1 MFSLIAEAP
10 SAVPETLLLDT
21 GRLSL
26 LQREYERIVVGATVL
41 VVANHSIVGSNRQPS
56 QETRSVL
63 TDLASMVVSADL
75 DNVTADFSRKL
86 DAAGVLTDP
95 AARGKLLSALSS
107 GIANKKD
114 GVRQLM

>member
-1 MFSLIAEAP
+1 MRRCARDCAREHQ
-10 SAVPETLLLDT
+10 
-21 GRLSL
+21 GQ
-26 LQREYERIVVGATVL
+26 QREYERIVVGATVL

-56 QETRSVL
+56 PETRSVL
-63 TDLASMVVSADL
+63 MDLASMVVGADF
-75 DNVTADFSRKL
+75 NTADFSRKL
-86 DAAGVLTDP
+86 DAAGVLTAP